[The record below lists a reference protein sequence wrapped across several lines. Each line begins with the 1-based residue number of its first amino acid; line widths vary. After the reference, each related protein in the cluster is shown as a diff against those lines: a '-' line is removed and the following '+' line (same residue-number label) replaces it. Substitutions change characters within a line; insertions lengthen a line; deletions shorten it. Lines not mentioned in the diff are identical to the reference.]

1 MPEPIAELAEVQAF
15 REQVAEGTAP
25 AVLRGG
31 AGHWASVA
39 AGAVGAD
46 AIERYLRRKDSGTP
60 VYTIVGRPAMQG
72 SFGFSPDTRTVNYEA
87 RQTPLSS
94 ALAHFPEAAR
104 GGFSVAVQAARAR
117 SVLLDWEAENHNTLA
132 PADAEPTIW
141 ISMKSTVAPHSDV
154 HDNVAVVVAGS
165 RRFTLFP
172 PEHINSLYLGPLLS
186 SPGGVPT
193 SSVNFREP
201 DRRAHPR
208 FAQAERDAR
217 VATLMPGDA
226 IFIPALWWHGVES
239 LERLNVLTNFWF
251 GGNRYGLSSS
261 DAMAHAVLA
270 IGSLPRHHRARW
282 QRYFEHLVFRLDEDP
297 GEHLPGDLE
306 DLISQPGEEQVR
318 GLLNDIGRKLLA
330 KYRD

>member
-15 REQVAEGTAP
+15 REQVAKGTAP

-31 AGHWASVA
+31 AGHWKSVA
-39 AGAVGAD
+39 AGADGAD

-60 VYTIVGRPAMQG
+60 VYTIVGSPSMQG
-72 SFGFSPDTRTVNYEA
+72 RFGFSADTRSVNYDA

-94 ALAHFPEAAR
+94 ALARFPEAAR

-117 SVLLDWEAENHNTLA
+117 AVLSDWEAENRNTLA
-132 PADAEPTIW
+132 PADAEPTVW
-141 ISMKSTVAPHSDV
+141 ISMKSSVAPHADV

-172 PEHINSLYLGPLLS
+172 PEHIKNLYLGPLLS

-201 DRRAHPR
+201 DRRNHPR
-208 FAQAERDAR
+208 FARAERDALA
-217 VATLMPGDA
+217 ATLMPGDT

-239 LERLNVLTNFWF
+239 LESFNVLVNFWF
-251 GGNRYGLSSS
+251 GGNRHDLSPSE
-261 DAMAHAVLA
+261 AMAHAILA
-270 IGSLPRHHRARW
+270 ISSLPRHQRARW
-282 QRYFEHLVFRLDEDP
+282 RRYFEHLVFRLDEDP
-297 GEHLPGDLE
+297 AEHLPGDLE
-306 DLISQPGEEQVR
+306 DLISQPNGEQVGR
-318 GLLNDIGRKLLA
+318 LLKDIGQKLIA

>member
-1 MPEPIAELAEVQAF
+1 MPEPIAEVADARAF
-15 REQVAEGTAP
+15 RAQVAAGTTP

-31 AGHWASVA
+31 GGHWSSVS
-39 AGAVGAD
+39 AGAEGPD
-46 AIERYLRRKDSGTP
+46 AIERYLRHKDSGTP
-60 VYTIVGRPAMQG
+60 VYTIVGRPATQG
-72 SFGFSPDTRTVNYEA
+72 RFGFSADTRTVNYDA

-94 ALAHFPEAAR
+94 ALAHFPAAAK

-117 SVLLDWEAENHNTLA
+117 AVLTDWEAENRNTLA
-132 PADAEPTIW
+132 PAEAEPTIW
-141 ISMKSTVAPHSDV
+141 ISMKSSVAPHSDV

-172 PEHINSLYLGPLLS
+172 PEHISNLYLGPLLS

-201 DRRAHPR
+201 DLAAHPR
-208 FAQAERDAR
+208 FEQAERDAQS
-217 VATLMPGDA
+217 AILMPGDV

-239 LERLNVLTNFWF
+239 LERLNVLVNFWF
-251 GGNRYGLSSS
+251 GGNRHGVSPS
-261 DAMAHAVLA
+261 DAMAHAALA
-270 IGSLPRHHRARW
+270 IASLPRQQRVRW
-282 QRYFEHLVFRLDEDP
+282 LHYFEHLVFRLDEDP
-297 GEHLPGDLE
+297 SAHLPGDLE

-318 GLLNDIGRKLLA
+318 RLLNDIGQKLIA